1 MNVQYILNN
10 QVTRKRV
17 LFKKYSYICVVF
29 YVHRNMEKV
38 LAAYNISTINK
49 SVKHENRGEDD
60 PNYQSPDDKN
70 RNPAL
75 SMSRLKHNTLKSTNS
90 TLIYDQPSTNY
101 DGGNYSDGKS
111 RNDGTL
117 SYANSKFGTGE
128 TLFSRIKK
136 NTVIQFSGV
145 LVTRSLV
152 LCVCFVDGCLSFC
165 VFSFGHCIV
174 CPSIY
179 RF

>member
-1 MNVQYILNN
+1 
-10 QVTRKRV
+10 
-17 LFKKYSYICVVF
+17 
-29 YVHRNMEKV
+29 MEKV
-38 LAAYNISTINK
+38 LAAYNISTLKK
-49 SVKHENRGEDD
+49 SVKHGNRGEDD

-128 TLFSRIKK
+128 TLFSRIQK
-136 NTVIQFSGV
+136 IQEYN
-145 LVTRSLV
+145 LV
-152 LCVCFVDGCLSFC
+152 
-165 VFSFGHCIV
+165 VFLLLDL
-174 CPSIY
+174 
-179 RF
+179 

>member
-1 MNVQYILNN
+1 
-10 QVTRKRV
+10 
-17 LFKKYSYICVVF
+17 
-29 YVHRNMEKV
+29 MEKV

-136 NTVIQFSGV
+136 NKGIQFSGV